1 LKYTNQYVFI
11 LAKYAF
17 LLFFVCSWKVSKAQD
32 SIKSKKIKILPV
44 PSIGYTPETKT
55 YFGAVSL
62 FTLDFYQDG
71 ITRTSNAKFEINYT
85 LNNQL
90 IIETGWNYF
99 FRQEKWFTRGLIHF
113 SKYPDLYYGV
123 GANTSSSN
131 ELKFESNRAIL
142 DLDLLKQLWDNMF
155 AGFGIRY
162 SNYYHLGYYESNNPY
177 PELNDDSMAGLKLIL
192 VQDSRNNILTPTHGS
207 YIQIVNSYNISDD
220 FYGVV
225 ALDLRKYLVPKYNK
239 NHVLAGRIYTSL
251 TLGDPPFFDYS
262 LIGGDR
268 FSRGYFYGRYRDQNF
283 STMQLEYRLKLFWR
297 IGMATF
303 GGISVINDD
312 FSNINKQSWKP
323 NGGLGL
329 RFLIDK
335 KENTNLRFDYA
346 IGSGN
351 QDGFYIAF
359 GESF

>member
-1 LKYTNQYVFI
+1 M
-11 LAKYAF
+11 LAKSIF
-17 LLFFVCSWKVSKAQD
+17 LLWLAFSWKVINAQD
-32 SIKSKKIKILPV
+32 SVKSKKVKILPV

-62 FTLDFYQDG
+62 FTLDLYQDEK
-71 ITRTSNAKFEINYT
+71 TRTSNAKLEINYT

-99 FRQEKWFTRGLIHF
+99 FRQEKWFTRGLLHF
-113 SKYPDLYYGV
+113 SKYPDLYFGV
-123 GANTSSSN
+123 GANTPSSN
-131 ELKFESNRAIL
+131 ELKFESSRTIV
-142 DLDLLKQLWDNMF
+142 DLDLLKQLWENMF
-155 AGFGIRY
+155 AGFGVRY
-162 SNYYHLGYYESNNPY
+162 SNYYNIGYYESHNPY
-177 PELNDDSMAGLKLIL
+177 SELKDDSMAGLKLIL
-192 VQDSRNNILTPTHGS
+192 LNDSRNNILTPTHGS
-207 YIQIVNSYNISDD
+207 YVEIVNSYNFYND

-225 ALDLRKYLVPKYNK
+225 AFDLRKYLVPAYNE
-239 NHVLAGRIYTSL
+239 NHVLAGRLYTSL
-251 TLGDPPFFDYS
+251 TLGKPPFFDYA

-268 FSRGYFYGRYRDQNF
+268 YARGYFYGRYRDQNF

-312 FSNINKQSWKP
+312 FSNINKHSWKP

-335 KENTNLRFDYA
+335 KENTNLRLDYA